1 MPNNKGAPLSKFIQT
16 FDQGENPV
24 IINVEAITHIF
35 KAAYNTLNVHLGRYV
50 VTLQGENAD
59 MFWELF
65 SKQSLHIYQQ
75 TQEDKK
81 EGDD

>member
-1 MPNNKGAPLSKFIQT
+1 LSKFIQT
-16 FDQGENPV
+16 ADHAGDPV
-24 IINVEAITHIF
+24 IINLEAVTHIF
-35 KAAYNTLNVHLGRYV
+35 KVACNNMLNVHLGRYV

-75 TQEDKK
+75 SQEDKK
-81 EGDD
+81 

>member
-1 MPNNKGAPLSKFIQT
+1 MTKFIQT
-16 FDQGENPV
+16 ADQSGSPV
-24 IINVEAITHIF
+24 IINLEAITHIF
-35 KAAYNTLNVHLGRYV
+35 KADYKTLNIHLGRYI

-59 MFWELF
+59 IFWELF

-75 TQEDKK
+75 PQEDEK